1 MAQIPYAYEQTWW
14 QKIYVS
20 YVYQTQHDC
29 FWISLQKVHTLMVI
43 FSWYCFNIC
52 TIIFIMNQGF
62 FPFDLDLR
70 RELKFGHLQIVFIP
84 RDKLFGFFFKYHF
97 TLYTAMLIPF

>member
-29 FWISLQKVHTLMVI
+29 FWISLQK
-43 FSWYCFNIC
+43 SA
-52 TIIFIMNQGF
+52 
-62 FPFDLDLR
+62 
-70 RELKFGHLQIVFIP
+70 
-84 RDKLFGFFFKYHF
+84 
-97 TLYTAMLIPF
+97 YTNGYF